1 MEYDPFTGDLIL
13 AGGNQVVQINPLTNS
28 IVSTLTLPTGTF
40 DQGAVDGQGHLFWA
54 DNGGDLLF
62 IDYST
67 TGLIGSASNFVSD
80 NFFQGSLDDF
90 APLVGAGAPPV
101 PDPASMSLLA
111 AGLAGM
117 WSLRRRRGRTQR

>member
-1 MEYDPFTGDLIL
+1 MEYAPFTGDLIL

-28 IVSTLTLPTGTF
+28 IVSTLTLPT
-40 DQGAVDGQGHLFWA
+40 GHLFWA